1 MTKNNILNY
10 INNSPL
16 IYENPSVNF
25 ANMSEEQLLEFVDGV
40 KDTRSDKEKH
50 SYKIISVDSFQAAKQ
65 YEHYAP
71 TWCIFQSEDVFYEE
85 THQGACHFIF
95 CKRDDAD
102 EYRQIAFGEGYPYD
116 NYGMSFIAVLLSKE
130 NRVVS
135 VTSRR
140 NWDEDY
146 DHYLN
151 NQQLKEALGIDLFL
165 KTINDKPIR
174 LLHISDTHNRHN
186 ELSNLPDADVII
198 HSGDISH
205 NGTEDEVLDFLNWFI
220 ELPYQHKIF
229 VTGNHDLCLW
239 DAEGIEDLPDNVH
252 FLQDKSVVIDGVK
265 FFGLAYNHSEELIPH
280 DTDVV
285 ITHEPPVMILDESS
299 GIHWGNA
306 PLKTRIMEIKPRYHF
321 FGHAHESY
329 GIQKLEGIV
338 FSNASLLDDKNRL
351 VRKPRLIQI
360 QS

>member
-1 MTKNNILNY
+1 MRIT
-10 INNSPL
+10 
-16 IYENPSVNF
+16 
-25 ANMSEEQLLEFVDGV
+25 SEE
-40 KDTRSDKEKH
+40 
-50 SYKIISVDSFQAAKQ
+50 
-65 YEHYAP
+65 
-71 TWCIFQSEDVFYEE
+71 
-85 THQGACHFIF
+85 
-95 CKRDDAD
+95 
-102 EYRQIAFGEGYPYD
+102 
-116 NYGMSFIAVLLSKE
+116 
-130 NRVVS
+130 
-135 VTSRR
+135 
-140 NWDEDY
+140 
-146 DHYLN
+146 
-151 NQQLKEALGIDLFL
+151 DLR
-165 KTINDKPIR
+165 I
-174 LLHISDTHNRHN
+174 LHLSDTHRLHYKVRD
-186 ELSNLPDADVII
+186 LPDADVII

-205 NGTEDEVLDFLNWFI
+205 NGTEEEVLDFLNWFI

-229 VTGNHDLCLW
+229 VTGNW

-265 FFGLAYNHSEELIPH
+265 FFGLAYNHSEELIPD